1 MAKVL
6 IVDDLD
12 CTREAVAEALTL
24 AGLEVETAS
33 SPREGLAKFRRRRH
47 QAVVTDYRMPGM
59 DGLAFLRKLHQEEER
74 VPVIVLTA
82 YGSVRKAVQCMQQG
96 AFAYLVWPTSPRELT
111 ATVQEALRTQ
121 VPPQPTPSTQ
131 DPYRQ
136 LETIREHIKVC
147 PSLRRMYPQIV
158 RIAQSNATVLISGES
173 GVGKELIA
181 GAIHYL
187 SDRAEK
193 PFLRV
198 NCAALSAGLLE
209 SEMFG
214 HERGA
219 FTGAERTRLGR
230 FELADGGTILLD
242 EVAELDLRLQSKLL
256 RVLQE
261 KEFERVGSSITRRV
275 DVRVIA
281 TTNQDLPKAVR
292 EERFRRDL
300 YFRLNVVPLRIPP
313 LRERREDIVPLAE
326 HFLQEQAQANGHP
339 PLRLTPELIQ
349 LLEAHSWPGNVRE
362 LENLTARLH
371 VLGSRERIDIERV
384 RQWLAEAPGAEPAEP
399 PPQERPVT
407 PLEELEKEAIRSAL
421 ARFGGHRRR
430 TAEALGISVR
440 TLQNKIR
447 RWHLE
452 TGKRCR

>member
-12 CTREAVAEALTL
+12 CTRQAVAETLSL
-24 AGLEVETAS
+24 AGLEVDTAS
-33 SPREGLAKFRRRRH
+33 SPREGLAKFRRRH
-47 QAVVTDYRMPGM
+47 YQAVVTDYRMPGM
-59 DGLAFLRKLHQEEER
+59 DGLAFLDKLHRQEGR

-82 YGSVRKAVQCMQQG
+82 YGSVRKAVKCMQQG
-96 AFAYLVWPTSPRELT
+96 AYAYLVWPTSPAELT
-111 ATVQEALRTQ
+111 ATVEGALRTQ
-121 VPPQPTPSTQ
+121 SPPQPAPSTQ
-131 DPYRQ
+131 DARRQ
-136 LETIREHIKVC
+136 LETIREHIKVSPC
-147 PSLRRMYPQIV
+147 LRRMYPHIV
-158 RIAQSNATVLISGES
+158 RIAQSSATLLISGDS

-181 GAIHYL
+181 GALHYL
-187 SDRAEK
+187 SGRAQK

-275 DVRVIA
+275 DVRVVA
-281 TTNQDLPKAVR
+281 TTNQDLPEAVR

-326 HFLQEQAQANGHP
+326 HFLREHAQANGHP

-371 VLGSRERIDIERV
+371 VVGSREHIDVARV
-384 RQWLAEAPGAEPAEP
+384 RQWLAEAPGADPGQSAGDGEEA
-399 PPQERPVT
+399 PVAS
-407 PLEELEKEAIRSAL
+407 LEELEREAIRNAL
-421 ARFGGHRRR
+421 SRFCGHRRR

-440 TLQNKIR
+440 TLQNKIK
-447 RWHLE
+447 RWHL
-452 TGKRCR
+452 K